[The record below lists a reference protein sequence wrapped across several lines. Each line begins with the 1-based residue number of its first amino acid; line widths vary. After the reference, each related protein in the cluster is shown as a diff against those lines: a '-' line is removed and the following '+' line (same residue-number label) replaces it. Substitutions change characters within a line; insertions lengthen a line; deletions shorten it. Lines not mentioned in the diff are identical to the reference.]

1 MAAKIRLFT
10 VPNIITLANLACG
23 SAAAVYALGGDL
35 KLAFWLIAVA
45 AVFDFLDGFAARL
58 LRQYSEIGK
67 QLDSLSDMV
76 SFGVAPSAILY
87 SMFLD
92 GGGDPVVG
100 FAVFIIALFSALRL
114 AKFNIDESQSHEFH
128 GLPTPACA
136 LFVASGGWLYAEGA
150 FLVWGSDMTDLA
162 TGISPLW
169 LIVVAVILSILLVS
183 NFRMFALK
191 FSGYGFKGNEVRYIF
206 LALALIAIAIFRIAA
221 IPFAIF
227 AYILT
232 SLVLNIAR
240 GRG

>member
-1 MAAKIRLFT
+1 
-10 VPNIITLANLACG
+10 
-23 SAAAVYALGGDL
+23 
-35 KLAFWLIAVA
+35 
-45 AVFDFLDGFAARL
+45 
-58 LRQYSEIGK
+58 
-67 QLDSLSDMV
+67 
-76 SFGVAPSAILY
+76 
-87 SMFLD
+87 
-92 GGGDPVVG
+92 
-100 FAVFIIALFSALRL
+100 
-114 AKFNIDESQSHEFH
+114 
-128 GLPTPACA
+128 
-136 LFVASGGWLYAEGA
+136 VASGGWLYAEGA

-221 IPFAIF
+221 IPFVIF

-232 SLVLNIAR
+232 SLVLNIVR